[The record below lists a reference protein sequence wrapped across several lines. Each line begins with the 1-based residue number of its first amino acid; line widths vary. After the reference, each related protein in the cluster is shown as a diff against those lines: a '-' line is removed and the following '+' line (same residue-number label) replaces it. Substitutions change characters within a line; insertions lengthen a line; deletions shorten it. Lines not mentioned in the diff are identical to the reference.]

1 MRYTSLFS
9 MALVGLTVVAT
20 GCKTFD
26 STSRKS
32 PSTKQATEAPAT
44 RPAAQKT
51 PAVNPHA
58 LDGLLGEWSITEVAG
73 KTVVVNGEN
82 HPKITFAQAPGSAD
96 MLRVIGYNGCNY
108 INGDWKVNNGK
119 ITPAGEFISTLM
131 ACPDA
136 PYEYDVN
143 QAIDR
148 VASYKLTDPENLV
161 LLSASGTPVM
171 KLRSRNLS
179 FLDGAWSV
187 VSIYDNPVPAS
198 ADVRVVLDIEERK
211 IHGNAGCN
219 VLNGELVVNL
229 DKGNGLEFKNLATTR
244 MTCPDIA
251 TEQQF
256 LLALEEVDTAV
267 RGADASTA
275 LMKDSSGKT
284 IITLSR
290 LSADKLADDDNGN

>member
-1 MRYTSLFS
+1 
-9 MALVGLTVVAT
+9 MAIAGLTVVAT
-20 GCKTFD
+20 GCKTFE
-26 STSRKS
+26 SLTKK
-32 PSTKQATEAPAT
+32 PSAGKDATEAPAREPAPET
-44 RPAAQKT
+44 PAA
-51 PAVNPHA
+51 VNSHA
-58 LDGLLGEWSITEVAG
+58 LDGLFGEWSITEVAG
-73 KTVVVNGEN
+73 KAVVVNGEN
-82 HPKITFAQAPGSAD
+82 HPKITLAQAPGSTD
-96 MLRVIGYNGCNY
+96 ILRVIGYNGCNY
-108 INGDWKVNNGK
+108 LNGDWKVIDGK
-119 ITPAGEFISTLM
+119 ITKAGEFISTLM

-148 VASYKLTDPENLV
+148 VASYKLTDAENLV
-161 LLSASGTPVM
+161 LYSASGTPVM

-179 FLDGAWSV
+179 FLDGAWTI
-187 VSIYDNPVPAS
+187 VSIHGNPVPKS
-198 ADVRVVLDIEERK
+198 ADLRVVIDIEERK

-219 VLNGELVVNL
+219 ILNGELVVNL

-275 LMKDSSGKT
+275 IMKDSDGKT